1 MVLID
6 LEMFSDELTKK
17 KMKPYLYKTK
27 ATSCIEIS
35 FLGFFSDLIV
45 VEADERTF

>member
-6 LEMFSDELTKK
+6 LEMFSDELKK
-17 KMKPYLYKTK
+17 KMKPYLKPK
-27 ATSCIEIS
+27 QRAAFEIS
-35 FLGFFSDLIV
+35 FLRFFSDLIV